1 MLSDYEQ
8 HFLPFA
14 EAASERR
21 FFRGCSAGARL
32 SNSDASVRKASSTF
46 VEAFADVSRTVTP
59 SSSPF
64 SRASWEDFGRYAYQL
79 NLPGSVSGSYSRNL
93 NHLWA
98 VGSVVALW
106 DAAYVEFYY
115 PALKEGE
122 THLGLSRADAIDV
135 LQKQTP
141 ETRRQL
147 IEQAK
152 RVNEELLCPQC
163 LANYWRLVVHKM
175 RDRFRLS
182 EVLDTPKKLKEVIQ
196 KLNFTFFDQNTKQYT
211 RRQLVA
217 FHSSPKGTALHL
229 ITQKNQLW
237 HLALAEVELQNKR
250 RAPEPLTNSNWNDQ
264 RSSTHKKADE
274 DVFVRSESSYMP
286 LPHVPSA
293 LIRRQPAANARVRNN
308 DDDGQYHDIF

>member
-1 MLSDYEQ
+1 VFDL
-8 HFLPFA
+8 
-14 EAASERR
+14 
-21 FFRGCSAGARL
+21 
-32 SNSDASVRKASSTF
+32 
-46 VEAFADVSRTVTP
+46 ADVSRKGTW
-59 SSSPF
+59 SSSAF
-64 SRASWEDFGRYAYQL
+64 CRASSVDTARPGASLLGRRRVDGVISTQ
-79 NLPGSVSGSYSRNL
+79 
-93 NHLWA
+93 

-122 THLGLSRADAIDV
+122 THLGLSRADAISI
-135 LQKQTP
+135 LERQTP

-175 RDRFRLS
+175 RARFRLS

-217 FHSSPKGTALHL
+217 FHSSPKGTQLHL

-237 HLALAEVELQNKR
+237 HLRQRRRRYRSAAPSEGWCFRTKR
-250 RAPEPLTNSNWNDQ
+250 Q
-264 RSSTHKKADE
+264 
-274 DVFVRSESSYMP
+274 
-286 LPHVPSA
+286 
-293 LIRRQPAANARVRNN
+293 
-308 DDDGQYHDIF
+308 